1 MNFYLDSLLN
11 LPDVTVESCV
21 HQPGEVHLKLRLLK
35 DKAACPHCQKLSEE
49 IHQNRPIS
57 LRDLPVF
64 GRATYLKVPRRQFY
78 CSGCQ
83 RYFTESLNFMDEG
96 RRYTRRYETYICQQ
110 VQRSN
115 ISKVSRA
122 EGLTFDRI
130 QGIVKRQQA
139 LTKIPDGQPL
149 SESSQE
155 DQRLETTKFSEKQEV
170 SGDSVEKQGLHLTF
184 VSN

>member
-11 LPDVTVESCV
+11 LPDVTVDSCV

-35 DKAACPHCQKLSEE
+35 DKAACPHCKKLSEE

-78 CSGCQ
+78 CSSCQ

-96 RRYTRRYETYICQQ
+96 RRYTQRYEAYICQQ

-115 ISKVSRA
+115 VSKVSRA

-139 LTKIPDGQPL
+139 QSKITDSQPL
-149 SESSQE
+149 SESGEEAQLLKTPE
-155 DQRLETTKFSEKQEV
+155 FSEDKAK
-170 SGDSVEKQGLHLTF
+170 SGHIEEKHELHLTF